1 MQYYREIRGHLSEAP
16 PPVGR
21 HAVGDPGRDPVGDS
35 HRHGVGHQGLARG
48 AAAGEHNL
56 GAGEWSEY
64 NDIIGKQNKIHK
76 TTFASVRPS

>member
-1 MQYYREIRGHLSEAP
+1 MQYREIGGHLSEAP

-56 GAGEWSEY
+56 GQESDVKC
-64 NDIIGKQNKIHK
+64 NIIGKQDTQNNFRI
-76 TTFASVRPS
+76 SSP

>member
-1 MQYYREIRGHLSEAP
+1 MDLEISGCNGKVDNGCNIGKSGGHLSEAP

-56 GAGEWSEY
+56 GTGE
-64 NDIIGKQNKIHK
+64 
-76 TTFASVRPS
+76 